1 MTNQDN
7 KIEKKQKK
15 REKKFLKLFLLI
27 TLLGVFGAY
36 LIMQASPS
44 LLGYIYPNETANTKP
59 GAIDDGYSVGPE
71 PPLYLSGDKES
82 SDENMGTEDKSTP
95 EIEVYI
101 EPEEEEDVEEVVNP
115 YIEIIDVE
123 AKAFDSSVLKAK
135 FNDYRIFISN
145 ANKLLGKYRSNQE
158 FTTELNIFKD
168 VIHPTHINEIIKLLE
183 SYNTLLGKKSNNSEN
198 QVNADTFLKKLFAKF
213 VKIKKIEPDN
223 KDLLKAKAN
232 IDERLDTFTDYIYS
246 QKLQDSLVK

>member
-7 KIEKKQKK
+7 NIKKKQKK
-15 REKKFLKLFLLI
+15 REKKFLKLSLLI
-27 TLLGVFGAY
+27 TLLGIFGAY
-36 LIMQASPS
+36 LIMQASPA
-44 LLGYIYPNETANTKP
+44 LLRYIYPNETVYTEP
-59 GAIDDGYSVGPE
+59 GDIDDSYSVGPE
-71 PPLYLSGDKES
+71 TPLYLSENEED
-82 SDENMGTEDKSTP
+82 SDENMDTEESAVP

-101 EPEEEEDVEEVVNP
+101 EPEEDVEEVVNP

-123 AKAFDSSVLKAK
+123 AKAFDSSALKAK

-145 ANKLLGKYRSNQE
+145 ANKLLGKYRANQN

-168 VIHPTHINEIIKLLE
+168 VIHPTHINETIKLLE
-183 SYNTLLGKKSNNSEN
+183 LYNTLLGKKSNNSEN
-198 QVNADTFLKKLFAKF
+198 QVKTDTFLKKLFAKF
-213 VKIKKIEPDN
+213 VKIKKIEPNN
-223 KDLLKAKAN
+223 KELLKVKAN